1 MVPGGVALETL
12 ARGRELNQGQ
22 KGAQN
27 KPPTCKETWQ
37 AGGEVSAA
45 REEGAPRWPL
55 GAQKDSAHP

>member
-1 MVPGGVALETL
+1 MWESGSMVPGGVALETL

-45 REEGAPRWPL
+45 REG
-55 GAQKDSAHP
+55 G